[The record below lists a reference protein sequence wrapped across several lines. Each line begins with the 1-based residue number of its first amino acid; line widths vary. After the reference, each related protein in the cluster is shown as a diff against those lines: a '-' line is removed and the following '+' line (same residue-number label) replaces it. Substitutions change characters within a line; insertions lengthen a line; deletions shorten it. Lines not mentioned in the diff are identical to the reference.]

1 MARTMGL
8 LRGCRTEEPEVE
20 SVREAREATIEQE
33 NQVAEE
39 GGDEGDNEA
48 DHNDI
53 EAEKVM

>member
-1 MARTMGL
+1 MGL